1 MPRTPVSK
9 SPTRPPKRRPGTPPP
24 PSQTLDI
31 EPLTTPRP
39 HTPPGL
45 PEPIEPTP
53 ATMLATGSAAVYQR
67 LRSSMHADGFQH
79 HEGSVFPLAPVD
91 ERDARGTIELKPPH
105 IDELPLPADE
115 LEALST
121 QMFEQARKLSPLEA
135 HTLDALS
142 HIWIKQAQHP
152 EARAV
157 VDIDELLALRGLK
170 PKKGG
175 SGRRGGYMPEQR
187 LEMLHALARIRNLWL
202 RIDELSTYEDNGKKA
217 KKERRQTRRGVA
229 GPAFVITGV
238 GGQTRLDGG
247 LDVDRVSF
255 TPGEVLSLYLWGPG
269 RQTAVIDA
277 KILRYDPY
285 RQEPESM
292 LARYLSWLWKVRAT
306 KGTYSEPLRV
316 STLLKESRLQL
327 NTKEPARTRDRM
339 EKTLDTLQRDGVIR
353 SWRYESWSLADA
365 PRVGWAEPWLR
376 ELVIIEPAAS
386 VVSYYLEHHRGAL
399 PDGEPAPLADRLRAT
414 RERLE
419 LTQAQASEAADVSQQ
434 AYSRAERGKGV
445 AAKNRSKLEMW
456 LASNQQDAPDVE
468 TR

>member
-1 MPRTPVSK
+1 MAPRTPVSK
-9 SPTRPPKRRPGTPPP
+9 SPMRSPRQRPSTPPP

-39 HTPPGL
+39 QNPPGL
-45 PEPIEPTP
+45 PEPIETASP
-53 ATMLATGSAAVYQR
+53 TMLATGSAAVYHR
-67 LRSSMHADGFQH
+67 LRSSMHANGFQH
-79 HEGSVFPLAPVD
+79 HEGSTFPLVAI
-91 ERDARGTIELKPPH
+91 EESDARGAIELKPPH

-121 QMFEQARKLSPLEA
+121 QMFEQARKLSPLES

-142 HIWIKQAQHP
+142 HIWIRQANHQ

-170 PKKGG
+170 PKKSG
-175 SGRRGGYMPEQR
+175 SGRRGGYEPEQR
-187 LEMLHALARIRNLWL
+187 QEMLQALARIRNLWL
-202 RIDELSTYEDNGKKA
+202 RVDELATYEDNGSKTKKG
-217 KKERRQTRRGVA
+217 RRQTRRGVA

-285 RQEPESM
+285 RHEHEST
-292 LARYLSWLWKVRAT
+292 LARYLSWQWKIRSQT
-306 KGTYSEPLRV
+306 GTYSKPYRV

-327 NTKEPARTRDRM
+327 NAGEPRRTRERL
-339 EKTLDTLQRDGVIR
+339 EKALDTLQRDGVIR
-353 SWRYESWSLADA
+353 SWRYERWSLADA
-365 PRVGWAEPWLR
+365 PRVGWAEPWRR
-376 ELVIIEPAAS
+376 ELVIIEPPDS
-386 VVSYYLEHHRGAL
+386 VVSYYLGNLRGAL
-399 PDGEPAPLADRLRAT
+399 PDGETAPLADRLRAT

-419 LTQAQASEAADVSQQ
+419 LTQEQAAEAVGISQQ
-434 AYSRAERGKGV
+434 AYSRAER
-445 AAKNRSKLEMW
+445 AKNVSRENRGKLEAW
-456 LASNQQDAPDVE
+456 LASHKVSTPKSE
-468 TR
+468 